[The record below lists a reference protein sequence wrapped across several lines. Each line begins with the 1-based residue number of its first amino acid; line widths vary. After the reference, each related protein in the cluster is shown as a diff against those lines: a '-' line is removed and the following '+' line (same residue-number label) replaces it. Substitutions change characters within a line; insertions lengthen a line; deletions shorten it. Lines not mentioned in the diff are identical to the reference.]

1 MPVAYA
7 APETFHGTSLFLG
20 LAYAPAAHT
29 ARNGYTMTYNPLC
42 DAHTL
47 TRPKDRDSLV
57 LTYHYFGQDP
67 EGFARDIA
75 VEQSIEFPVKYV
87 RSEAIL
93 ANIIPRVLSIKPI
106 EGGSEIKLSFNPAV
120 AGPDFVQFL
129 NVLFGNISMKFDV
142 KLVDIAFAPCMFEC
156 RGPRFGLEGIRA
168 LTHAEAG
175 SPVLA
180 SALKPMGLETQAFA
194 HIAASFVERGM
205 HLIKDDH
212 GLANQAFAPFKARV
226 RAVSEAVAEAN
237 ARLGRHTLYAPNIS
251 GPVEELMARAHFAKE
266 AGAGALMVAPGLMG
280 YDAIRALRADDTLA
294 LPILAHPS
302 FLGMCA
308 LNPRQGL
315 SYGIAF
321 GTLNRYAGADVII
334 FPNHGGRF
342 AFTLDDCREIF
353 DASLSPNPMM
363 KRALPAPAGG
373 MKVENIG
380 TIADTYRTHD
390 FVALIGGDMYRP
402 WAE

>member
-1 MPVAYA
+1 M
-7 APETFHGTSLFLG
+7 
-20 LAYAPAAHT
+20 
-29 ARNGYTMTYNPLC
+29 YNPLC
-42 DAHTL
+42 DVEPL
-47 TRPKDRDSLV
+47 RRPEDENSLK
-57 LTYHYFGQDP
+57 LTYHYFGEEP
-67 EGFARDIA
+67 EEFARDIA

-87 RSEAIL
+87 RAREIMSEIV
-93 ANIIPRVLSIKPI
+93 PRVQSIRPI
-106 EGGSEIKLSFNPAV
+106 ASGYEIRLSFNPEV
-120 AGPDFVQFL
+120 ARPDFVQFL

-142 KLVDIAFAPCMFEC
+142 KLVDIEFPSCMFVD
-156 RGPRFGLEGIRA
+156 RGPRFGVEGIRA
-168 LTHAEAG
+168 LTHAEACA
-175 SPVLA
+175 PVLA
-180 SALKPMGLETQAFA
+180 SALKPMGLTARAFA
-194 HIAASFVERGM
+194 QIASSFVERGM

-212 GLANQAFAPFKARV
+212 GLADQSFAPFEARV

-237 ARLGRHTLYAPNIS
+237 AKYGRHTLYAPNIS
-251 GPVEELMARAHFAKE
+251 GPVETLMARAHFAKE

-280 YDAIRALRADDTLA
+280 FDAIRALRQDATLS

-308 LNPRQGL
+308 LDPRQGL

-321 GTLNRYAGADVII
+321 GTLNRYAGADVVI

-342 AFTLDDCREIF
+342 AFTLQDCREIF
-353 DASLSPNPMM
+353 EASLAPCVGM

-373 MKVENIG
+373 MKVGNIPE
-380 TIADTYRTHD
+380 IADTYQTQE